1 MTRSEHW
8 SSILARLAGMV
19 PLLILLVTAPAAQA
33 QTFTVLHSFTG
44 PEGTNP
50 YSGLIMDHAGR
61 LYGTAYAGGAHGF
74 GTVYRIARAGSG
86 WIATGLYS
94 FQGGMDGAYPA
105 ASVTFGPEYSSSR
118 LGNGSCREQF
128 SRE

>member
-1 MTRSEHW
+1 M
-8 SSILARLAGMV
+8 APRLPGA
-19 PLLILLVTAPAAQA
+19 LTDSAQCTA
-33 QTFTVLHSFTG
+33 
-44 PEGTNP
+44 
-50 YSGLIMDHAGR
+50 
-61 LYGTAYAGGAHGF
+61 
-74 GTVYRIARAGSG
+74 IARAGSG